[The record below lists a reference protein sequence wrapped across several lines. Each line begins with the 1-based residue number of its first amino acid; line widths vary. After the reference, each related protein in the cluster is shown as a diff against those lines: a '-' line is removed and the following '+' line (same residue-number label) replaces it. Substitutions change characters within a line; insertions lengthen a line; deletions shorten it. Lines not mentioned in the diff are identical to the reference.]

1 MEKIYSKI
9 KPDVLLHI
17 VNRRSDIGQV
27 RVDISPPE
35 EYLQASCFSMPKGKT
50 FKAHKHIKNVRS
62 FEMTQ
67 ESWIVIEGE
76 VKAILYDL
84 DDTVVK
90 EVILKSGDCSMTFRG
105 GHNYV
110 AMTDNAK
117 VYEYKTGPY
126 LGRDI
131 DKVYLN

>member
-1 MEKIYSKI
+1 MEKIYSKVN
-9 KPDVLLHI
+9 PELLLHVI
-17 VNRRSDIGQV
+17 NRNSDIGEV

-35 EYLQASCFSMPKGKT
+35 EYLQASCFSMSKGKT
-50 FKAHKHIKNVRS
+50 FKAHKHIKNPRN

-76 VKAILYDL
+76 IRAILYDI
-84 DDTVVK
+84 DDKVVK
-90 EVILKSGDCSMTFRG
+90 EVILKAGDCSMTFRG

-126 LGRDI
+126 LGREI
-131 DKVYLN
+131 DKVYI